1 MQIALDESARTIDVD
16 GRMHVNQTR
25 ISKAVVNQ
33 YLGREIPGW
42 EQLGLDG
49 GRIYSLLRHPEELQK
64 AAPTFARLPILSTHE
79 PITVQTHR
87 PDLVVGAIGS
97 DVCFDGEYLCA
108 DISIWDE
115 SAIAGI
121 ESKKIK
127 ELSCAYRYVP
137 VMVKGNYNG
146 QAYDGIMTEIVGNH
160 LAIVEKGRAGP
171 DVVVADSLPDL
182 TTSTNP
188 NHTEKPDMKMT
199 KLGNAIFVAMSAV
212 SPVLAA
218 DSALPA
224 LVGAVSKKT
233 INKPELIKSI
243 CALDSDLSV
252 EKVTA
257 LVNAIAFDEDPEEKD
272 EDKPAEDEDD
282 EDEDKEDVKAA
293 MDSKI
298 NLLRAEFKD
307 AAEAREDVRAVVGP
321 VFGMDS
327 AQEIYAYA
335 LDHLKVDHAGIKDV
349 AALKAMYKLAS
360 KKPEP
365 ARLAQDS
372 APPTEN
378 PNVKRIRQL

>member
-33 YLGREIPGW
+33 YLGREIPGY
-42 EQLGLDG
+42 EQLGLDA
-49 GRIYSLLRHPEELQK
+49 GRIYSLLRDPKELEK
-64 AAPTFARLPILSTHE
+64 AAPSFARLPILSTHE

-115 SAIAGI
+115 SAIAGV
-121 ESKKIK
+121 ESKQIR

-137 VMVKGNYNG
+137 VMTAGKYNG
-146 QAYDGIMTEIVGNH
+146 VAYDGVMTEIVGNH

-171 DVVVADSLPDL
+171 DVIVADSLPESFPQFPHHKIE
-182 TTSTNP
+182 T
-188 NHTEKPDMKMT
+188 PDMKMT
-199 KLGNAIFVAMSAV
+199 KLGHAIFVAMSAA

-218 DSALPA
+218 DSALPV
-224 LVGAVSKKT
+224 LVGTATRKT

-243 CALDSDLSV
+243 CALDAEFPA
-252 EKVTA
+252 EKVA
-257 LVNAIAFDEDPEEKD
+257 AVVNAIAFDGDDEDKD
-272 EDKPAEDEDD
+272 DDKPAEDEDD
-282 EDEDKEDVKAA
+282 DEDKDDVKGA

-298 NLLRAEFKD
+298 NLLREEFKQ

-327 AQEIYAYA
+327 AQEIYAFA

-349 AALKAMYKLAS
+349 TALKAMLKLAS

-365 ARLAQDS
+365 TRLAQDS
-372 APPTEN
+372 APPTDH